1 MLMSKILQITD
12 GKDTFDIECVEQIH
26 TLVSGEILKRFKDYE
41 DVKASDVVLDVLLMI
56 SGIDKVDR
64 NNWKLLTD
72 V

>member
-41 DVKASDVVLDVLLMI
+41 DVKDSDVVLDVLLMI
-56 SGIDKVDR
+56 SGIDEVDR
-64 NNWKLLTD
+64 SNWKLLTN